1 MLSFDGF
8 MNKELQKLIEYNILI
23 LWIDRAVKN
32 GLETYKYGRKP
43 VTLFDISRN
52 IFNTT

>member
-1 MLSFDGF
+1 
-8 MNKELQKLIEYNILI
+8 MNKEIKKLMEYNILI
-23 LWIDRAVKN
+23 LWVDLAVKN

-43 VTLFDISRN
+43 VTLFHILRN